1 MENLD
6 LTPEE
11 FFHLAQSL
19 VAGVLEQCGL
29 ERTIEVELDDDTG
42 GFLIETWQG
51 ELLYQILAWND
62 EEKVHEHTFSSHAHS
77 HFDPK
82 KPDQNKPIEIVGHSD
97 FLGILVTMKKTL
109 EAKR

>member
-1 MENLD
+1 MENPKLAPKD
-6 LTPEE
+6 

-29 ERTIEVELDDDTG
+29 ERNLEVELDEETG
-42 GFLIETWQG
+42 GFMLESWQG
-51 ELLYQILAWND
+51 ELFYQILAWND
-62 EEKVHEHTFSSHAHS
+62 EENVHEYTFSSHAHS

-82 KPDQNKPIEIVGHSD
+82 RPEVDKRIEIVGHSD
-97 FLGILVTMKKTL
+97 FPGILVTMKKTL